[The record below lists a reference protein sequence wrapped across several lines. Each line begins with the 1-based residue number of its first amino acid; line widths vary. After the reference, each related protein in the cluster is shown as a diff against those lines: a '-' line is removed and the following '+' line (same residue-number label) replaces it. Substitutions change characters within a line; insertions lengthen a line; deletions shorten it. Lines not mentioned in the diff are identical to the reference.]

1 MPQLPKR
8 KKFKSPEVEEYMLGK
23 WFKQWSGIQ
32 PAEKA
37 RWWIKVLANARN
49 KKDFAIFSGF
59 RLENI
64 AGTKNQH
71 SIRIGGQW
79 RCFFLWENSQA
90 WEIEISKH
98 DYKAIKK

>member
-8 KKFKSPEVEEYMLGK
+8 KKFKSLEVEEYMLGK

-37 RWWIKVLANARN
+37 RWRIKVVVNARS

-64 AGTKNQH
+64 VGTKNQH
-71 SIRIGGQW
+71 SIRIGGQ
-79 RCFFLWENSQA
+79 
-90 WEIEISKH
+90 
-98 DYKAIKK
+98 